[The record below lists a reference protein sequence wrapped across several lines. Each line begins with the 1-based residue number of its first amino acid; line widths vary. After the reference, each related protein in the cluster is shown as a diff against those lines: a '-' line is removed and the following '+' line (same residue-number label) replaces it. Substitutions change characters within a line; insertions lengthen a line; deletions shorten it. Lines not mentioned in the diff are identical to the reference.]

1 MTDSQMPARGMSK
14 SMSITAFEFD
24 PDGKPEGGMIPTI
37 VDIKLAKESK
47 RWDMMVQRIVDHLED
62 QHTIR
67 EMSKKRTKADMIK
80 AELEAAEKAKAELE

>member
-14 SMSITAFEFD
+14 SMSLTAFEFD

-47 RWDMMVQRIVDHLED
+47 RWDMMVQRIVDHLEE

-67 EMSKKRTKADMIK
+67 DMFKKRTKADMIK

>member
-47 RWDMMVQRIVDHLED
+47 RWDMMV
-62 QHTIR
+62 
-67 EMSKKRTKADMIK
+67 
-80 AELEAAEKAKAELE
+80 